1 MVGSVRAGVVRRFFF
16 LEQGGKSRV
25 ITLLCG
31 MENIRERE
39 TRAQRRHCRQD
50 WVMMEILQLLFLDF
64 QVVLELCNLI
74 FWIK

>member
-1 MVGSVRAGVVRRFFF
+1 MVGSVRAGVVRRFF
-16 LEQGGKSRV
+16 LSRV

-50 WVMMEILQLLFLDF
+50 WVLLEFYD
-64 QVVLELCNLI
+64 VLFRNFVTCS
-74 FWIK
+74 FG